1 MSKVFV
7 EPDYIL
13 LFSIE
18 YVRENPDYSKLV
30 SYINAIDTAKLDI
43 SIDYMGNL
51 PLSGII
57 KLSMIKE
64 LFKIYMNKIGKE
76 YPKDNLSEYM
86 SEICI
91 EAVREDGTTLEY
103 VKNQTENICLEAVRQ
118 DGYALQ
124 YVKEQ
129 TEEICLEAVRQ
140 DGYALKYVRE
150 QTKEIC
156 LEAVRDRGH
165 ALKYVKDQTEEICLE
180 AVIQDKHSLH
190 MINIDIDPQKLYLAM
205 HSNN

>member
-118 DGYALQ
+118 DGYAL
-124 YVKEQ
+124 
-129 TEEICLEAVRQ
+129 
-140 DGYALKYVRE
+140 KYVRE